1 MILPLSEA
9 VGVGLLAA
17 VARLVVVWLFGF
29 AATNPTTGPELSAGP
44 AHEVAAFVSR
54 VRASLPAQALSGAV
68 RGSFAELCFGL
79 CLLLAELRVVSQ
91 WKPSIVALLG
101 FHFAWVVV
109 VVAAR
114 QWGSLAGG
122 AAANTLFAGQL
133 VGTVAGGAV
142 LAGWTAAAARFGR
155 ALELA
160 QAVMPDE

>member
-54 VRASLPAQALSGAV
+54 
-68 RGSFAELCFGL
+68 ELCFGL